1 MINRESRRKELRD
14 MVTVQEAARRL
25 GVSRARVQQFIDN
38 GRLPAT
44 KITPRMYLLDARD
57 IRQFA
62 AIPRKAGRRPK
73 KSC

>member
-1 MINRESRRKELRD
+1 MIKRESRRKELGD

-25 GVSRARVQQFIDN
+25 GVSRARVQQFIDD

-44 KITPRMYLLDARD
+44 KITPRMYLLDAKD
-57 IRQFA
+57 IRQLA
-62 AIPRKAGRRPK
+62 AVPRKAGRRPK